1 MIHSKGKLSLRLAA
15 LVALL
20 TGMALGLSLPLVAQA
35 ATLTVNS
42 TDDAGDTIE
51 FNLTYPATII
61 LGGAALQIDKNLT
74 ITGPGADQ
82 LTISGDNASHVFNIT
97 GGTII
102 ISDLTIA
109 NGNKM
114 GNGGGIYNDGDLT
127 LTNCTISGN
136 EAAGTYSDG
145 DGIGDVCD
153 STLYQSTPTPY
164 PPTPTPTLTPYTPMP
179 TPSPIPVGGV
189 IVPVSKVELL
199 APWVG
204 LAALMA
210 AMIAA
215 VVVRRRA

>member
-20 TGMALGLSLPLVAQA
+20 AGMALGLGLPLVAQA

-61 LGGAALQIDKNLT
+61 LGSAALQIDKNLT

-82 LTISGDNASHVFNIT
+82 LTISGDNASRVFNIT
-97 GGTII
+97 SGTVI

-114 GNGGGIYNDGDLT
+114 GNGGGI
-127 LTNCTISGN
+127 
-136 EAAGTYSDG
+136 
-145 DGIGDVCD
+145 GDVCD
-153 STLYQSTPTPY
+153 STFYQSTSTPTPTPTPTPY
-164 PPTPTPTLTPYTPMP
+164 PPTP

-189 IVPVSKVELL
+189 IMPVSKVELL

-210 AMIAA
+210 LAVVAA
-215 VVVRRRA
+215 VVRRQKR

>member
-20 TGMALGLSLPLVAQA
+20 AGMALGLGLPLVAQA

-61 LGGAALQIDKNLT
+61 LGSAALQIDKNLT

-82 LTISGDNASHVFNIT
+82 LTISGDNASRVFNIT
-97 GGTII
+97 SGTVI

-114 GNGGGIYNDGDLT
+114 GNGGGI
-127 LTNCTISGN
+127 
-136 EAAGTYSDG
+136 
-145 DGIGDVCD
+145 GDVCD
-153 STLYQSTPTPY
+153 STFYQSTSTPTPTPTPTPY
-164 PPTPTPTLTPYTPMP
+164 PPTP

-210 AMIAA
+210 LAVVAA
-215 VVVRRRA
+215 VVRRQKR